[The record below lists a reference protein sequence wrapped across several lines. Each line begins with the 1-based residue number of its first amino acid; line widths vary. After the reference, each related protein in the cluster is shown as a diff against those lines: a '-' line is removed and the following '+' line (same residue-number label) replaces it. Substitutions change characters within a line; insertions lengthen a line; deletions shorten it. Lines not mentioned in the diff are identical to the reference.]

1 MNATDPSLRQ
11 ALERLAPA
19 SVLIGHRLI
28 SPGDEDALT
37 PEEAASIESALPEV
51 RRASGAAR
59 IVARQL
65 LQRLGLASAIIPK
78 HPSGMPIW
86 PAGFVGSL
94 AHDES
99 VAVAAV
105 ARTRDFRTVGI
116 DIEPALPLPA
126 DMCDLVL
133 SPRERQSLGGGPLAG
148 RLVFAAKEAVYKAV
162 YPLDR
167 VFLEFSDIEVD
178 LSAGKAVTR
187 TGRTL
192 SLRHCVSSHI
202 VALALA

>member
-1 MNATDPSLRQ
+1 MREIDPSLQRGMESL
-11 ALERLAPA
+11 ALPGLL
-19 SVLIGHRLI
+19 VGHRLI

-37 PEEAASIESALPEV
+37 PEEAASINSPLPGI

-65 LQRLGLASAIIPK
+65 MQRLGLTSAGIPK
-78 HPSGMPIW
+78 DPSGMPIW

-94 AHDES
+94 AHDET

-105 ARTRDFRTVGI
+105 ARSQDFRAVGI

-126 DMCDLVL
+126 DMRDLVL
-133 SPRERQSLGGGPLAG
+133 SAREQQSLGEDPLAA
-148 RLVFAAKEAVYKAV
+148 RVVFSVKEAVYKAV

-167 VFLEFSDIEVD
+167 VFLEFADIQVD
-178 LSAGKAVTR
+178 LKGGQAVTR
-187 TGRTL
+187 AGRTL
-192 SLRHCVSSHI
+192 SFRHCVARHI
-202 VALALA
+202 VALAFA

>member
-1 MNATDPSLRQ
+1 VNATDPSLQQ
-11 ALERLAPA
+11 ALERLASA
-19 SVLIGHRLI
+19 RILIGHRLI

-37 PEEAASIESALPEV
+37 PEEAASIASALPEV

-65 LQRLGLASAIIPK
+65 MARLGLPSPAIPK
-78 HPSGMPIW
+78 HASGMPIW
-86 PAGFVGSL
+86 PEGLVGSL

-105 ARTRDFRTVGI
+105 ARSQDFRAVGI
-116 DIEPALPLPA
+116 DVEPALPLPP
-126 DMCDLVL
+126 DMRDLVM
-133 SPRERQSLGGGPLAG
+133 SPREQKASKSDPLAG
-148 RLVFAAKEAVYKAV
+148 RVLFSAKEAVYKAV
-162 YPLDR
+162 YPLER

-178 LSAGKAVTR
+178 LNAGEAATR

-192 SLRHCVSSHI
+192 SVRHCVASHI